1 MSLLTRKADE
11 RVSTVTK
18 TSTHVGNSLVG
29 LLWSELC
36 QMELW
41 SMGICLSCDQPL
53 LISRWSTQS
62 SRVAVSYLSIIST
75 WFCFLSANH
84 IAHCHYVDTLTAATF
99 FFFFALL
106 NVTSRERTNSQVVGQ
121 REQYKKSGQST
132 VQDWCVL
139 QDFTSFA
146 QPFFPCHSIS

>member
-99 FFFFALL
+99 FFFALL